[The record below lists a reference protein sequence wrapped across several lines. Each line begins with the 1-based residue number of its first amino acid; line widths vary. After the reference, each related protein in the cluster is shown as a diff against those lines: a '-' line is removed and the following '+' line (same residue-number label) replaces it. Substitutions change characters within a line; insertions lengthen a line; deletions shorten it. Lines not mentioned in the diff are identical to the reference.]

1 MRRVYRY
8 FPILCVAVV
17 GSVLGSVK
25 AGRAQSTGTQ
35 TGTGG
40 ASGTANSGAPV
51 KADFLMRILR
61 DKGDGKWAVF
71 SDFEQKYYFNNAR
84 CRCGTKVRLELYF
97 SAQGAAKKTSF
108 TQRKDT
114 IKIVIGD
121 AACVSNNPTTMS
133 QAACRTIDNLTLGAF
148 AQSSSR
154 PTFDIPASWLFG
166 REGEACDAQGQQSIR
181 LAIDTNGDALP
192 DLNEDNAPTLSVD
205 YDGQPP
211 SPPDLDS
218 IKVTAGNEALEV
230 AWDQSQGVADFRG
243 YTVFCSR
250 GESLNVFNPS
260 PYERQ
265 FFTPATECP
274 GAVVA
279 QPLSQADLTPL
290 RHALTVVEPEDNE
303 ATADAAVMDD
313 AGATGA
319 NKAEGPF
326 SAPEPFTTLSPAHV
340 CSDLLRTQR
349 STRITGLQNN
359 IPYLVGVATIDLNG
373 NASPIQ
379 SVFLQRPIPTSD
391 FFDGYKSAGGKAT
404 GGFCSV
410 GRRGRLGVAPL
421 LGVVTLAI
429 LMRGVTRKRRHR

>member
-1 MRRVYRY
+1 MRRVYSRS
-8 FPILCVAVV
+8 FVLCLFVT
-17 GSVLGSVK
+17 GCLLGSVR
-25 AGRAQSTGTQ
+25 AVRAQTTPN

-40 ASGTANSGAPV
+40 ASGTANPGAPV
-51 KADFLMRILR
+51 KADFLMRLLR
-61 DKGDGKWAVF
+61 DKGGGKWSVF

-84 CRCGTKVRLELYF
+84 CECGTKVRLELYF
-97 SAQGAAKKTSF
+97 SAQGAAKKTLF

-114 IKIVIGD
+114 IKVIIGD

-148 AQSSSR
+148 ARSPNR

-166 REGEACDAQGQQSIR
+166 REGGACDAQGQQSIR
-181 LAIDTNGDALP
+181 LAIDTNGDSLP
-192 DLNEDNAPTLSVD
+192 DLNEDAAPTLSVD

-211 SPPDLDS
+211 SPPDLNS
-218 IKVTAGNEALEV
+218 IKVRAGNEALEV
-230 AWDQSQGVADFRG
+230 SWDQSEGVADFRG

-250 GESLNVFNPS
+250 GESLNVFDPS
-260 PYERQ
+260 PYDRQ

-274 GAVVA
+274 GTVVGQA
-279 QPLSQADLTPL
+279 LLKHDARPLQ
-290 RHALTVVEPEDNE
+290 RALTVVEPEDNE
-303 ATADAAVMDD
+303 GTVDAAVEDD

-319 NKAEGPF
+319 DKAEGPF
-326 SAPEPFTTLSPAHV
+326 SAPEPFGTLSPAHV

-391 FFDGYKSAGGKAT
+391 FFDGYKAAGGKAT

-410 GRRGRLGVAPL
+410 GVHNRWGIAPL
-421 LGVVTLAI
+421 WGLATLAI
-429 LMRGVTRKRRHR
+429 VVRGVARKRRKR